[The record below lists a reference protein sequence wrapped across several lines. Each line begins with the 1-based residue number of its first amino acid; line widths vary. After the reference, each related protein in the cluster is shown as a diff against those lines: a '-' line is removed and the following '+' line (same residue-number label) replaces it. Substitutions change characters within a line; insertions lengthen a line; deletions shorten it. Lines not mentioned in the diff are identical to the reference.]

1 MIKKLFSFVC
11 CLLPFGAVAAP
22 VFLEPGADGLIPD
35 QTGINYTD
43 SVVIQGNDYNQAPS
57 GIVVGTGG
65 VTVTGDMIAGQ
76 DYIGADTGQLLI
88 ATNTNPSFT
97 LQSEGALSI
106 GGVLRVLNGR
116 ALTIEL
122 PNNTSVAAINVSL
135 GSIDNQGGLTLNNV
149 DALTVG
155 TWTGNTLT
163 PGTGSVTNAG
173 TLAINANTIKMG
185 TVANDQ
191 GDVTINAAGQMIMGQ
206 YTNGSYLADTDASG
220 NFVVAHTGN
229 TDITAGN
236 IIAQGSIQNQ
246 AGRMNITTTTG
257 GIDVTGSLENSG
269 IDAGG
274 VASITVTSAG
284 AINVSGTMKNDSD
297 GGTMKISGASLTV
310 SGTDSA
316 HNDASFVN
324 KGNLAIKIIGETFL
338 ENGFDLTTMPNTN
351 TFELDTGTLR
361 FGANLSA
368 DNWLALFTNNLNS
381 FIVRVRDG
389 ALNLTTDIINGD
401 TNANA
406 DMTLAAQ
413 TVSANS
419 VTNSGKNL
427 SITAANAGAGTINIA
442 QGVTARGDGTTSL
455 TADGTITVGGA
466 VANESNTSTMNINGQ
481 KIVLDTVSNVGNM
494 SIDAYTNTPG
504 DISIA
509 GTVTNSGTMNIE
521 SRQINIAGIVTNVD
535 GTLNIRGSDQTGGAV
550 TLGGLNVSGGVVD
563 LTALAGSVSI
573 TNNLN
578 VTGGDLN
585 IGEATHEIAITGTA
599 NIAGDVTAA
608 ATPVLDAGNVNIA
621 AGGPQTFV
629 MTATDAIN
637 IGGDVS
643 AIQTDM
649 ARTISFDAQTLD
661 IGGNVTAANSGTLI
675 FGGNL
680 ATNLTVDGALTAR
693 DGGVIDLAVAD
704 VDVGSMTGNGKFI
717 VHGAT
722 GGNSATIDAS
732 ATNTNAIDIT
742 GGIWFDGTN
751 PAAGMVVMG
760 PNNVTLATTGNGGAM
775 NIAGG
780 VSVSSGNTLT
790 LTSRDA
796 LSLAGLIR
804 NAQGTL
810 DINANGAVTS
820 ANDIDNTG
828 TLTIDGASITTQD
841 IRNSSSVAL
850 TAKNSG
856 TINTGSITNSGA
868 FTMNGGAM
876 QSAAVSTTAGALDVT
891 GTSWQINNLSVTG
904 GYANLNVDTVTATN
918 NITVSGDLVQGGVGG
933 TGGVLNVTRNNTVIT
948 AQNLDIDGA
957 FRGNGISA
965 DYRIADAATIA
976 GDIVVV
982 SVADA
987 DISAK
992 TITAANVSNSGTL
1005 TLTAQE
1011 GMTLGVVNGAAGN
1024 LTLDSGADF
1033 ANVSSFTLTG
1043 GAAKLAGLGLKSTGA
1058 FTLSGRLLQN
1068 MTSASAGDANI
1079 IGDNYTITASNVTT
1093 NGIQQKSGNLTL
1105 NTSDL
1110 DVHGS
1115 ILATHLRVHAQ
1126 GKDESITN
1134 DWLTVNVD
1142 GDVSGGVGFY
1152 GLKEMS
1158 IGGTYTFDTNSLL
1171 HAAIMSPA
1179 ATTRNY
1185 WASVSLNNDNTLGQI
1200 TNPVGAQPLI
1210 SVNGKFISNVTD
1222 LGTSING
1229 SPISNPQVGID
1240 IFYIVDQ
1247 GDAIWLVHA
1256 DGGFEELALKMRNLY
1271 VKFCNADGSMC
1282 FDYLDAIKPG
1292 INGSVDGMD
1301 LPAFLSVRDTDGDG
1315 IPDSIYIVF
1324 DPRFGGPVEVFK
1336 IQPIVDRESDHT
1348 TGEYVSAGALDK
1360 LIAGKLAQTGFFN
1373 RTPIEA
1379 IPLIFKNTNMA
1390 QMADE
1395 LYQRMEYYNTSR
1407 DGRGLAR
1414 FSRLFQPREI
1424 EQIAGSIVMNEH
1436 TSFRNFEDRM
1446 FDEFIWNRNRNLK
1459 KAWLDAD
1466 FGMFNQR
1473 VSDGKRVSGDRFS
1486 VSGGFDWQENPT
1498 LIVGVTGRVSHMSAD
1513 NSDTMELGYK
1523 PGQHIAGRVDVD
1535 VADTN
1540 IGLGGYLMKTLG
1552 TKMRVYGNAFLDL
1565 HLLDVSREQN
1575 YVASIDGS
1583 GTAFALTSEWGLL
1596 HDWLN
1601 QYLVGN
1607 LYARV
1612 GVNSGF
1618 SVTEKSAGSDYM
1630 KLESDA
1636 YMMLTPG
1643 YSLIAQKR
1651 IYPGPWFQ
1659 IRPYV
1664 SVGVEYDL
1672 LGAPDHA
1679 KYKFAPA
1686 SGYTTYDIELNP
1698 LWANAGG
1705 GVEILSASGV
1715 QVGLDY
1721 RYQYNSEMQLH
1732 QIKISGSYRF

>member
-1 MIKKLFSFVC
+1 MIKKLISFVC
-11 CLLPFGAVAAP
+11 CLLPVGAVAAP
-22 VFLEPGADGLIPD
+22 VYLEPGADGLIPD
-35 QTGINYTD
+35 QAGINYTD
-43 SVVIQGNDYNQAPS
+43 SVIIQGNSYNQTPA
-57 GIVVGTGG
+57 GVVVGTGG
-65 VTVTGDMIAGQ
+65 ISVTGDMIVGQ

-88 ATNTNPSFT
+88 ATNTNLSFT
-97 LQSEGALSI
+97 LQSEGALSV

-116 ALTIEL
+116 ALTLEL
-122 PNNTSVAAINVSL
+122 PNNTSVAAINAAL
-135 GSIDNQGGLTLNNV
+135 GSIDNQGSLTLNNI

-155 TWTGNTLT
+155 TWTGDVLT
-163 PGTGSVTNAG
+163 AGTGSVTNAG

-185 TVANDQ
+185 TLANDQ
-191 GDVTINAAGQMIMGQ
+191 GDVTINATGQMIMGQ

-257 GIDVTGSLENSG
+257 GIDVTGSVENSG
-269 IDAGG
+269 IDANGN
-274 VASITVTSAG
+274 ASMTITSAG
-284 AINVSGTMKNDSD
+284 AITVSGTMKNDSD
-297 GGTMKISGASLTV
+297 GGTMKISGTSLNV
-310 SGTDSA
+310 AGTDSA
-316 HNDASFVN
+316 HNDASLVN
-324 KGNLAIKIIGETFL
+324 KGNLAINVTGETYL

-361 FGANLSA
+361 FGTNLSD

-381 FIVRVRDG
+381 FIVRVRNG
-389 ALNLTTDIINGD
+389 ELNLTTDIINGD

-413 TVSANS
+413 AITANS
-419 VTNSGKNL
+419 ITNSGTSLN
-427 SITAANAGAGTINIA
+427 ITAANAGAGTINVA
-442 QGVTARGDGTTSL
+442 QGVTARGDGTTNL
-455 TADGTITVGGA
+455 IADGTITVGGA
-466 VANESNTSTMNINGQ
+466 VANESTTATMNINGQ
-481 KIVLDTVSNVGNM
+481 KIALNTVSNVGNM
-494 SIDAYTNTPG
+494 AIDAYTNTPG
-504 DISIA
+504 DISIT
-509 GTVTNSGTMNIE
+509 GTVTNSGTMKIE
-521 SRQINIAGIVTNVD
+521 SRQIKIDGVVTNAD
-535 GTLNIRGSDQTGGAV
+535 GTMTIRGSDQTGGAV

-563 LTALAGSVSI
+563 LTALTGSVSV

-585 IGEATHEIAITGTA
+585 IGDATHEIAITGTA

-637 IGGDVS
+637 IGGNVS
-643 AIQTDM
+643 ATANDM
-649 ARTISFDAQTLD
+649 ARTIKFDAQTLD
-661 IGGNVTAANSGTLI
+661 IGGNVTAANSGALI

-680 ATNLTVDGALTAR
+680 ATNLNVTGALTAR

-704 VDVGSMTGNGKFI
+704 IDVGSLGGNGKFI
-717 VHGAT
+717 LHGSST
-722 GGNSATIDAS
+722 SVNATIDAS
-732 ATNTNAIDIT
+732 DANTNAIDIA

-751 PAAGMVVMG
+751 PTSGMVVTG
-760 PNNVTLATTGNGGAM
+760 PTNVTLATTGNGGSM

-780 VSVSSGNTLT
+780 MSISSGHKLT
-790 LTSRDA
+790 LNSRDA
-796 LSLAGLIR
+796 VTLAGLVK
-804 NAQGTL
+804 NTQGTL

-820 ANDIDNTG
+820 ANDIDNSG

-841 IRNSSSVAL
+841 ITNTSSVAI

-856 TINTGSITNSGA
+856 AINTGSITNSGA
-868 FTMNGGAM
+868 FTMSGGTM

-891 GTSWQINNLSVTG
+891 GTSWNLNNLSVTG
-904 GYANLNVDTVTATN
+904 GYANLNVNTITATN
-918 NITVSGDLVQGGVGG
+918 NITVAGDLVQSGIGG
-933 TGGVLNVTRNNTVIT
+933 TGGVLNITRNNSVVT
-948 AQNLDIDGA
+948 AQNLVVDGA
-957 FRGNGISA
+957 FRANGLSA
-965 DYRIADAATIA
+965 DYRIADAATIG
-976 GDIVVV
+976 GDIIVV

-992 TITAANVSNSGTL
+992 TITAANVTNAGTL
-1005 TLTAQE
+1005 TLTAQN
-1011 GMTLGVVNGAAGN
+1011 GMTLDVVNGMAGTM
-1024 LTLDSGADF
+1024 TLDSGADL
-1033 ANVSSFTLTG
+1033 ANVTSFTLTG
-1043 GAAKLAGLGLKSTGA
+1043 GSATLLGQGMNSTGA
-1058 FTLSGRLLQN
+1058 FTLAGRLLQN
-1068 MTSASAGDANI
+1068 MTSASAGDANV
-1079 IGDNYTITASNVTT
+1079 IGDAYTITASNVIT
-1093 NGIQQKSGNLTL
+1093 NGIQQKSGSMTL

-1115 ILATHLRVHAQ
+1115 ILASHLRVYAQ
-1126 GKDESITN
+1126 GKDSTIN
-1134 DWLTVNVD
+1134 NNWLTVNVD
-1142 GDVSGGVGFY
+1142 GDVSGGVGFV
-1152 GLKEMS
+1152 GLKEMTV
-1158 IGGTYTFDTNSLL
+1158 GGAYTFDTDSLL
-1171 HAAIMSPA
+1171 HAAIMPPA

-1200 TNPVGAQPLI
+1200 TNPVGAEPLI

-1229 SPISNPQVGID
+1229 GTLTNPQIGID
-1240 IFYIVDQ
+1240 IFDMVDQ

-1256 DGGFEELALKMRNLY
+1256 DGGLEELALKMRNLF

-1292 INGSVDGMD
+1292 NNGSVDGLD

-1315 IPDSIYIVF
+1315 VPDSIYIVF

-1336 IQPIVDRESDHT
+1336 IQPIVDREGDHT
-1348 TGEYVSAGALDK
+1348 TGEHVSAGALDK

-1390 QMADE
+1390 EMAQE

-1424 EQIAGSIVMNEH
+1424 EQIAGHIVMNEH
-1436 TSFRNFEDRM
+1436 TNFRNFEDRM
-1446 FDEFIWNRNRNLK
+1446 FDEFIWNRHRNLK

-1498 LIVGVTGRVSHMSAD
+1498 LILGVTGRVSHMSSD
-1513 NSDTMELGYK
+1513 NSDSMELGYK
-1523 PGQHIAGRVDVD
+1523 PGQHIAGHVKVD
-1535 VADTN
+1535 VADTD

-1552 TKMRVYGNAFLDL
+1552 TKMRLYGNAYLDL

-1618 SVTEKSAGSDYM
+1618 SVTEKAAGSDYM

-1659 IRPYV
+1659 IRPYL

-1672 LGAPDHA
+1672 LGAPNHA

-1686 SGYTTYDIELNP
+1686 SGYTTYDIDLDP

-1721 RYQYNSEMQLH
+1721 RYQYNTEMQLH